1 MKKTSK
7 NRIIILTRVNDG
19 DEIAAKDKMSLS
31 KCREIL
37 DKKVVKYTDVEILL
51 IRDWFYNLAAITY
64 DEYFNQKRTIII
76 PLTANQNNDY
86 EEGHYLR
93 AS

>member
-7 NRIIILTRVNDG
+7 NRIIILTKENDG
-19 DEIAAKDKMSLS
+19 DEIAAEDRMPLS

-37 DKKVVKYTDVEILL
+37 DKKAVKYTDVEILL
-51 IRDWFYNLAAITY
+51 IRDWFYKLAAITY
-64 DEYFNQKRTIII
+64 DEYFNQKRAIII